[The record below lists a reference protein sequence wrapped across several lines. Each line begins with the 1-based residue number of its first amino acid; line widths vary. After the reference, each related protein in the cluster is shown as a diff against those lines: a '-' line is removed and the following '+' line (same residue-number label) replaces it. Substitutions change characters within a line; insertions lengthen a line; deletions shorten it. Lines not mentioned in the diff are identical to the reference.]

1 MEDLIPSLSL
11 SRECQREADRRAAV
25 KLSHHEL
32 QILADKLICDWYQ
45 DQDLIR
51 RCFGKI
57 GKLEVE
63 LALASRPDEV
73 INPQPKPQHFQWA
86 RELLGRA

>member
-1 MEDLIPSLSL
+1 MEDLIPTLSL

-25 KLSHHEL
+25 RLTHHEL
-32 QILADKLICDWYQ
+32 QMLADKLICNWYQ
-45 DQDLIR
+45 DQDMIR

-63 LALASRPDEV
+63 LALATRPES
-73 INPQPKPQHFQWA
+73 INPKPEPRHFQWA
-86 RELLGRA
+86 RELLGRT